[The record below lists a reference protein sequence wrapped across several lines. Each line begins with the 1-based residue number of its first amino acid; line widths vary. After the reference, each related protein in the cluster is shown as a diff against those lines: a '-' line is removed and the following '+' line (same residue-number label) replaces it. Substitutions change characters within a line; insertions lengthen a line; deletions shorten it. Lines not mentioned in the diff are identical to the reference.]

1 MRNQVRG
8 AFTLVEILIVVV
20 ILGILAAIVV
30 PQFTNAS
37 EDAQAGNVATQLSTI
52 RNQIELFRARN
63 SGQYPALPD
72 AGGVQEGWGVLV
84 DEGFLKAPPLN
95 PRNNISILE
104 AAAADTCGW
113 YLFDTDDT
121 DAEPWDTINACYFN
135 ETNYYD
141 GDPATGPWGT
151 NPDGT

>member
-1 MRNQVRG
+1 MRSKVRG

-63 SGQYPALPD
+63 SGQYPALPGANH
-72 AGGVQEGWGVLV
+72 AGWDILV
-84 DEGFLKAPPLN
+84 EDGFLKAPPLN
-95 PRNNISILE
+95 PRNNENSL
-104 AAAADTCGW
+104 AAAAAATDGW
-113 YLFDTDDT
+113 YLFDS
-121 DAEPWDTINACYFN
+121 DADGTWDTINAAYFD
-135 ETNYYD
+135 EVDYYD
-141 GDPATGPWGT
+141 GDPATSPWGA
-151 NPDGT
+151 NPDGSG

>member
-1 MRNQVRG
+1 MRSQVRG

-63 SGQYPALPD
+63 SGQYPAVPGAD
-72 AGGVQEGWGVLV
+72 HEGWDILV
-84 DEGFLKAPPLN
+84 EDGFLKAPPLN
-95 PRNNISILE
+95 PRNNENTL
-104 AAAADTCGW
+104 AGVGGNAPDVGWFLADSDG
-113 YLFDTDDT
+113 DGN
-121 DAEPWDTINACYFN
+121 WDTINACYFN
-135 ETNYYD
+135 EANYYD
-141 GDPATGPWGT
+141 GDPATSPW
-151 NPDGT
+151 NPDP

>member
-1 MRNQVRG
+1 MRSQVRG

-52 RNQIELFRARN
+52 RNQVELFRARN

-72 AGGVQEGWGVLV
+72 GGGAHDGWGVLV
-84 DEGFLKAPPLN
+84 EDGFLKAPPLN
-95 PRNNISILE
+95 PRNNENAL
-104 AAAADTCGW
+104 ADVGGAAADVGW
-113 YLFDTDDT
+113 FLDDP
-121 DAEPWDTINACYFN
+121 DGDGQWDTINACYFD
-135 ETNYYD
+135 EAAYYD
-141 GDPATGPWGT
+141 GDPATSPWKVD
-151 NPDGT
+151 P

>member
-1 MRNQVRG
+1 MRSQVRG

-63 SGQYPALPD
+63 SGQYPAVPD
-72 AGGVQEGWGVLV
+72 GGGAHAGWGVLV
-84 DEGFLKAPPLN
+84 EDGFLKAPPLN
-95 PRNNISILE
+95 PRNNENSL
-104 AAAADTCGW
+104 AAAAGATDGW
-113 YLFDTDDT
+113 YTFDSDGVGG
-121 DAEPWDTINACYFN
+121 WDTINACYFD
-135 ETNYYD
+135 EVAYYD
-141 GDPATGPWGT
+141 GDPATSPWKVD
-151 NPDGT
+151 P